1 MTLRLIIT
9 AVLAGV
15 VLAAALVVRRR
26 RRPAPPPRSAYPI
39 PRQLDRND
47 FARPDAP
54 WLIAF
59 FWSLTCDSC
68 GGLET
73 KVRAL
78 ESPSVATC
86 ALEAV
91 ADRAVHQ
98 RYEIAA
104 IPMILIVDSEGV
116 VRRAFVGTVSATDL
130 WAAVADVRSPG
141 SVPEAGLGAF
151 ED

>member
-1 MTLRLIIT
+1 MALRLLIA
-9 AVLAGV
+9 AVLAAV
-15 VLAAALVVRRR
+15 VLVAALVVQRRR
-26 RRPAPPPRSAYPI
+26 QPAPPPRDAYPV
-39 PRQLDRND
+39 PRQLDRDD
-47 FARPDAP
+47 FPRPDAP

-68 GGLET
+68 GGLDT

-78 ESPSVATC
+78 ESPAVATC
-86 ALEAV
+86 AIEAV
-91 ADRAVHQ
+91 ADRTLHQ

-104 IPMILIVDSEGV
+104 IPMILIVDADGV

-130 WAAVADVRSPG
+130 WAAVADVRLPG
-141 SVPEAGLGAF
+141 SVPEPGLGAL